1 MFGLKRW
8 LKRQLIE
15 EKRELLS
22 KTILWLNEHDD
33 SMNYPELNRW
43 DDSKGD
49 DQKWMKVHEIV
60 VETEEDKRQLL
71 AASSYIHDLMELDTS
86 YMAVNW
92 LAHLY
97 TDPTKIVV
105 RPKVD
110 GHS

>member
-1 MFGLKRW
+1 MFGLRRYFKQ
-8 LKRQLIE
+8 QLIE
-15 EKRELLS
+15 EKRKQLS
-22 KTILWLNEHDD
+22 EVLLWLNEHADED
-33 SMNYPELNRW
+33 HPELNRW

-49 DQKWMKVHEIV
+49 DQKWMQVHSIV

-71 AASSYIHDLMELDTS
+71 AASRYIHDLMELDTS

-105 RPKVD
+105 QPKKVD
-110 GHS
+110 PTY